1 MKLYTRFGDKGT
13 TSLLGGANVPKNDP
27 RVEAYG
33 AVDELNA
40 AIGVIIAFSEAPWL
54 AEPLGAMQKDL
65 FLIGAELATKGSK
78 AKKARSIQPS
88 RISEMEGEIDRL
100 CSELPPLAHFIV
112 PGGSK
117 TASLL
122 HLART
127 VCRRAER
134 SIVALSRK
142 EKVNPDIVI
151 YMNRAGDLL
160 FALARQAN
168 YKARITETV
177 WKGR

>member
-1 MKLYTRFGDKGT
+1 MRIYTKFGDKGNT
-13 TSLLGGANVPKNDP
+13 ALLGGVVVPKNHP

-40 AIGVIIAFSEAPWL
+40 VLGLAIAFGTDQKINDSL
-54 AEPLGAMQKDL
+54 AGVQKDL
-65 FLIGAELATKGSK
+65 FIIGAELAGEK
-78 AKKARSIQPS
+78 AKNLPPA
-88 RISEMEGEIDRL
+88 RISELEAEIDAL
-100 CSELPPLAHFIV
+100 EADLPPIHHFII

-134 SIVALSRK
+134 EIIALSQK
-142 EKVNPDIVI
+142 EMLSPDLII
-151 YMNRAGDLL
+151 YMNRVGDLL
-160 FALARQAN
+160 FVQARYVN
-168 YKARITETV
+168 YQKKIPETT

>member
-1 MKLYTRFGDKGT
+1 MKIYTKFGDRGS
-13 TSLLGGANVPKNDP
+13 TSLIGGAMVPKNDL

-40 AIGVIIAFSEAPWL
+40 VLGMVIAFTDISE
-54 AEPLGAMQKDL
+54 LGESLKTIQGDL
-65 FLIGAELATKGSK
+65 FIIGAELATKGKK
-78 AKKARSIQPS
+78 AKAIPPQRVGELEK
-88 RISEMEGEIDRL
+88 EIDGIWAD
-100 CSELPPLAHFIV
+100 LPPLAHFII

-117 TASLL
+117 SASLF

-134 SIVALSRK
+134 AIITLSQK
-142 EKVNPDIVI
+142 ETVNPDTIV
-151 YMNRAGDLL
+151 YMNRVGDLL
-160 FALARQAN
+160 FAQARFVN
-168 YKARITETV
+168 YKKKVTETV